1 MLLRIPDF
9 PVHYR
14 GLLWDSSSQMANV
27 FLVWTDSQTDIFV
40 YQAERL
46 TGEKVQNLQFQQP
59 ITDFIKYKCNQTQ

>member
-46 TGEKVQNLQFQQP
+46 TGEKFQQ
-59 ITDFIKYKCNQTQ
+59 F